1 MGIKGNKDKLKV
13 VVVLGPTSSGKS
25 DLAVEISKKF
35 NGEVVSADSRQ
46 VYKKMD
52 IGSGKVTEEEMQGIP
67 HYLLD
72 VVDPKKRFSVSDYK
86 KLAEKAV
93 EQIAEKGK
101 LPVVCGGTA
110 FYIKAL
116 MDGVAFPKVSPDW
129 KMRRKLE
136 KKTAEELYEELEKI
150 DPQRAKN
157 IDSKN
162 KVRLIRALE
171 IISKTKKP
179 VPQAKEEPPYNSLY
193 IGIDVDQEELEKR
206 IEKRLDRRIE
216 EGMIEEVRSLKESG
230 VSWKRLEEFGLE
242 YRWIARYLQEKI
254 NYEEAREKLFT
265 DIKKFSKRQRTWW
278 RGDERIHW
286 IKNLKEAED
295 LLKNFTKT

>member
-1 MGIKGNKDKLKV
+1 MGIKRNKDKLKV

-35 NGEVVSADSRQ
+35 NGEVISADSRQ

-52 IGSGKVTEEEMQGIP
+52 IGSGKVTEEEMQGVP

-93 EQIAEKGK
+93 KQIAEKGK
-101 LPVVCGGTA
+101 LPIVCGGTA

-116 MDGVAFPKVSPDW
+116 MDGVVFPKVSPDW
-129 KMRRKLE
+129 TLRRRLE
-136 KKTAEELYEELEKI
+136 KKTTEELYQELEKK
-150 DPQRAKN
+150 DPQRAEN

-179 VPQAKEEPPYNSLY
+179 VPKVKEEPPYNSLY
-193 IGIDVDQEELEKR
+193 IGIDVDQEELEER

-216 EGMIEEVRSLKESG
+216 EGMIEEVRSLKEDG
-230 VSWKRLEEFGLE
+230 VSWERLEELGLE
-242 YRWIARYLQEKI
+242 YRWIARYLQGKI
-254 NYEEAREKLFT
+254 DYEEAKERLST

-295 LLKNFTKT
+295 LVNSFIK